1 MVGVKVYVKY
11 MDGDH
16 YGIKTAESGKVQG
29 MSGTV
34 KIQGQEV
41 AGHTLTAVYNGQ
53 RKNPEIPVVS
63 WIEGNR
69 WCD

>member
-1 MVGVKVYVKY
+1 

-41 AGHTLTAVYNGQ
+41 AGHTLTAVYKGSEKAPKYQWYRGSKAIDGATN
-53 RKNPEIPVVS
+53 
-63 WIEGNR
+63 
-69 WCD
+69 